1 LLEKI
6 RANTLDN
13 SPLLPVSTPST
24 SQALVLFR
32 PLPTFSDIDGD
43 GKAERE
49 EENRVKHVED
59 VRLYDGITLADDAM
73 DIGP

>member
-13 SPLLPVSTPST
+13 SLPPVPTPST
-24 SQALVLFR
+24 SQALVLFK
-32 PLPTFSDIDGD
+32 PLPTFSDINGD
-43 GKAERE
+43 EKAERK

-59 VRLYDGITLADDAM
+59 VRLYDGITLVDDAM